1 MDFKAMYAAI
11 EALEDAKRMCI
22 SKHAKQ
28 SIASSIS
35 KLYADMRDEFIKRN
49 GESERISKSNKV
61 VRYAI
66 YAKQIEAACCTKE
79 IAEYSEGG
87 VTVMQML
94 NNKLCYYGFSSSFEA
109 SWKNYQCKAEHKIS
123 ETQICF
129 SRLTGFSIIGTKNA
143 VDRAMKLLGLRLATP
158 INPEYGWRSNDAI
171 DIKMLKKGQR
181 VLLSQEASAMS
192 LDDAQNQGFLFPN
205 DGKPHSYDEL
215 VRKAW
220 SRGFIMY
227 GDCVCKLPVNAM
239 LVVSADCK
247 KDDVAKVNVCGQ
259 IKGLPLRFVRGYVQ
273 NEMFAS
279 KSVYF

>member
-1 MDFKAMYAAI
+1 MNFKTMYAAI
-11 EALEDAKRMCI
+11 EALEDAKRMRI

-61 VRYAI
+61 VRCAI
-66 YAKQIEAACCTKE
+66 YARQIEAACCTKE

-129 SRLTGFSIIGTKNA
+129 SRRTGFSIIGTKNA

-181 VLLSQEASAMS
+181 ILLSQECAIMMLHEASEK
-192 LDDAQNQGFLFPN
+192 GFLFN
-205 DGKPHSYDEL
+205 DGKTHSHDEL